1 MLIIRLART
10 WQKNLPFFR
19 IVLTDHK
26 KPVKSGYKEVLGWYN
41 PIKHEYQLDV
51 DQLKQYIS
59 HGTQLSE
66 RVAKLA
72 YARSKD
78 EVFKK
83 FFEISNV
90 QKPSKKK

>member
-1 MLIIRLART
+1 
-10 WQKNLPFFR
+10 
-19 IVLTDHK
+19 
-26 KPVKSGYKEVLGWYN
+26 LGWYN

>member
-10 WQKNLPFFR
+10 GQKNLPFFR